1 MPDLLPGTKDTVVKK
16 KKKSAYNP
24 GREGEINKQLLLIL
38 SSTILC
44 YYYVV
49 IIKLQLWSDKAPR

>member
-16 KKKSAYNP
+16 KISLQSRK
-24 GREGEINKQLLLIL
+24 RGEINKQLLLLL
-38 SSTILC
+38 SSTIWC

-49 IIKLQLWSDKAPR
+49 IIKLQL

>member
-16 KKKSAYNP
+16 KSVYNP
-24 GREGEINKQLLLIL
+24 GREGEINKQLLLLL
-38 SSTILC
+38 SSTIWC

-49 IIKLQLWSDKAPR
+49 IIKLQL